1 MMKPY
6 DPKKS
11 VWISDDE
18 GGFVE
23 GLLQSDDGKKAIVMV
38 GHEVIA
44 NCHTWLLLIECST
57 LLFIS

>member
-6 DPKKS
+6 DSKKS

-38 GHEVIA
+38 GHEGITI
-44 NCHTWLLLIECST
+44 CHTWLLYIFVNQT
-57 LLFIS
+57 FNF

>member
-6 DPKKS
+6 DSKKS

-38 GHEVIA
+38 GHEVITI
-44 NCHTWLLLIECST
+44 CHTWLLYIFVNQTFNL
-57 LLFIS
+57 